1 MLTKFETKSARVK
14 GLSFHPKRPWILASL
29 HNGIIQLWDYR
40 MCTLLDKFDE
50 HDGPVRGIC
59 FHNQQPLFVSG
70 GDDYKIKVQL
80 LLLNLLPFINWLKWV
95 MVVRLVGEL
104 SKLLSPNSRFVLII
118 VPRDYK
124 INGSSSELRYV
135 LLMSLTKSKNEA
147 FGITS

>member
-29 HNGIIQLWDYR
+29 HNGVIQLWDYR

-70 GDDYKIKVQL
+70 GDDYQIKVVIKNMKNEVNKKVQTPSCDEIFYAGTGML
-80 LLLNLLPFINWLKWV
+80 LL
-95 MVVRLVGEL
+95 RDSDGLVLFDVTQG
-104 SKLLSPNSRFVLII
+104 
-118 VPRDYK
+118 
-124 INGSSSELRYV
+124 RYV
-135 LLMSLTKSKNEA
+135 CCSRHVHVAN
-147 FGITS
+147 